1 MGAQLPSRLG
11 GHIAAVAALASVVA
25 ASLASV
31 VAALAPAVAAA
42 LASDAAWG
50 RTMWEPK
57 MSLAAAVAGTKAA
70 VGSEADRCYRYH
82 HLKLPGLRVALMTSL
97 DKGDRF
103 SC

>member
-1 MGAQLPSRLG
+1 
-11 GHIAAVAALASVVA
+11 
-25 ASLASV
+25 
-31 VAALAPAVAAA
+31 
-42 LASDAAWG
+42 
-50 RTMWEPK
+50 MWDPK
-57 MSLAAAVAGTKAA
+57 RSLAAAVAGTKAA